1 MRCHEAWPLLPVKPA
16 EAEVTQK
23 AWAILTTMFLVLW
36 QWLGRFG
43 DRAKQIKNRA
53 VVNEE
58 MSVVELKLLLEKA
71 QAEIAQLKA
80 MVNVRIYMWRCSV
93 YMCVNIFVCMQVRIC
108 VDV

>member
-1 MRCHEAWPLLPVKPA
+1 
-16 EAEVTQK
+16 
-23 AWAILTTMFLVLW
+23 VL
-36 QWLGRFG
+36 GDVVRFG

-80 MVNVRIYMWRCSV
+80 MVNVRRCIDIS
-93 YMCVNIFVCMQVRIC
+93 MCV
-108 VDV
+108 